1 MVFFYAHNVM
11 PVYDLHVHFSF
22 IKVPSMG
29 MRTAGHIIDR
39 TDYAHKREYAHK
51 RDQDAQQDTLGW

>member
-1 MVFFYAHNVM
+1 M